1 MKQTALFPNA
11 ATPLKTARFR
21 LSYEFL
27 LGHEQ
32 AGSAF
37 TLEELATA
45 TGWKV
50 PTIRT
55 YLKKKWCGLVHKT
68 STAYRASGIGAYSA
82 DEFVRLMSQRQDV
95 SADPRRPALAP
106 AVEALVRKARE
117 SALLALHIYNS
128 PTTIFRTEGF
138 SVLMVIAW
146 TSLLHA
152 TFEQQGQPYH
162 HLQEDGVTPVLV
174 DGDRK
179 AWELDTC
186 INKFWP
192 GVDNPVRRNLEFFIK
207 LRNKVEHR
215 YVPSIDPHVA
225 GECQALLLNFDE
237 LLTQQ
242 FGTYHAIRE
251 SLAVALQTTSVRLV
265 EQSEAMRRLQAGHF
279 DETKK
284 FIDTYREGL
293 PASVVTDP
301 RFSFRVFLVP
311 KTGNHRSSSD
321 LAIEF
326 VKFDPTMA
334 ADLDDL
340 QRSIVAIKEK
350 HVPVLNANLLKANA
364 VVRQVASQLG
374 KPFNLTHHARAWNR
388 YQVRKPPPFDPAG
401 CVTKYCVPDPL
412 HQDFCYTQEWVH
424 FLVAKLSDD
433 REYTALTATRSTA
446 PKVAPVSAVPS
457 GSTDSAAV

>member
-1 MKQTALFPNA
+1 MKQTALFPDA
-11 ATPLKTARFR
+11 ATPLKTRRFR

-27 LGHEQ
+27 VGHEQ
-32 AGSAF
+32 TGSTF
-37 TLEELATA
+37 TLDELAAA
-45 TGWKV
+45 TGWKM

-68 STAYRASGIGAYSA
+68 SSAYRVSGIGAYSA
-82 DEFVRLMSQRQDV
+82 DEFIRLMSQRQDV
-95 SADPRRPALAP
+95 SADPRRPELAP

-128 PTTIFRTEGF
+128 PTTIFRAEGF

-152 TFEQQGQPYH
+152 IFEKQGQLYF

-192 GVDNPVRRNLEFFIK
+192 GIDNPVRRNLEFFIR

-225 GECQALLLNFDE
+225 GECQALVLNFDE

-251 SLAVALQTTSVRLV
+251 SLAVALQTTSVRTV

-284 FIDTYREGL
+284 FIDAYREGL
-293 PASVVTDP
+293 PPSVVTDP

-334 ADLDDL
+334 GDLEDL
-340 QRSIVAIKEK
+340 QRNIVAIKEK
-350 HVPVLNANLLKANA
+350 HVPVLNANLLKAHE
-364 VVRQVASQLG
+364 VVRQVAAQVG
-374 KPFNLTHHARAWNR
+374 KTFNRTHHTRAWNR
-388 YQVRKPPPFDPAG
+388 YAVRKPPPFDPAG
-401 CVTKYCVPDPL
+401 CVTKYCVPDPV

-424 FLVAKLSDD
+424 FLVTKLGDE
-433 REYTALTATRSTA
+433 REYAALTASRSTA
-446 PKVAPVSAVPS
+446 PKVTPVSTAPR
-457 GSTDSAAV
+457 GGTDAAAV